1 MSSPLRIKPTNPIT
15 TQEYHAD
22 QLQSVAFDATHG
34 RHFTPTILK
43 NGSAVKP
50 TTHFKPI
57 QTHNSVVVSSPEL
70 FDPPAIMRK
79 KLKTA
84 PTMPDFK

>member
-1 MSSPLRIKPTNPIT
+1 MSSPLRTQRTNPIT

-34 RHFTPTILK
+34 RHFTPEILE

-57 QTHNSVVVSSPEL
+57 QTHNSVAVRSPEL
-70 FDPPAIMRK
+70 FDPPSIMRK
-79 KLKTA
+79 KQTTA
-84 PTMPDFK
+84 PMMPDL